1 MKFNKLCFGPAGF
14 GGSDLN
20 IPFNSKNPT
29 ADAIL
34 ELSNI
39 SLSALEIEFVRQVY
53 LKTSNQ
59 EKILQIK
66 KNALEKNIALS
77 IHAPYF
83 INLNSNEE
91 QKIINSHRYI
101 LDSLNVGQEIN
112 ANIVVVHI
120 GYFLKTEP
128 KIALENVQKEIEKI
142 LEKTKSNTIFGA
154 ETVGKKTQ
162 IGSLD
167 EILYLYDNLDKK
179 RFLPVID
186 FAHLHARENGLFK
199 DPKEIT
205 KIFDKLKSYP
215 DILNRMHIH
224 MSGIEYGEKGEK
236 KHLLFKD
243 ADLPYKKILEKLK
256 ENDVKGTI
264 ICESPDIINDCLF
277 LKREWEKI

>member
-1 MKFNKLCFGPAGF
+1 MKFNKLHFGTAGF
-14 GGSDLN
+14 GGSDLS
-20 IPFNSKNPT
+20 IPQNSKNPT

-34 ELSNI
+34 ELSKM

-53 LKTSNQ
+53 LKRSSQ
-59 EKILQIK
+59 EKIQEIK
-66 KNALEKNIALS
+66 ENAINKNIALS

-91 QKIINSHRYI
+91 QKVINSHRYI

-112 ANIVVVHI
+112 ANVVVVHV

-128 KIALENVQKEIEKI
+128 KIALDNVQKEIEKI
-142 LEKTKSNTIFGA
+142 FEKTNSKTVFGA

-162 IGSLD
+162 IGSL
-167 EILYLYDNLDKK
+167 EEVLYLYDHLDKK

-205 KIFDKLKSYP
+205 KVFDKLKSYP

-224 MSGIEYGEKGEK
+224 LSGIEYGEKGER

-264 ICESPDIINDCLF
+264 ICESPDIINDSLF
-277 LKREWEKI
+277 LKKTWEKI